1 MNSFLWQPESGLK
14 SFSHPLSLILP
25 DGHVAFLWPRFLL
38 LFPTWQTAP
47 LFYYS
52 PFAVI
57 SCQLT
62 GKRPVYKFNT
72 QSWHLSCSC
81 QLPQTCR
88 LEEWRGNVATSIF
101 TRFNWNIYTN
111 PSQLALHWIN
121 TACFPPC
128 EQMCWMQTLICS
140 KHHAERQTDKS
151 ARGLC
156 TSPPHMLKKER
167 LTLFI
172 HLFTPLCFHLLALEA
187 DSRILIVRFL
197 PGFCVKRGSITS
209 PRPTQEKGQSRVLQG
224 GPFRVHKGP
233 LHVAHWTFLK
243 SQNTAQKTIL
253 NPAA

>member
-38 LFPTWQTAP
+38 PFPTWQTAP

-140 KHHAERQTDKS
+140 KHHAERQTDKCRLS

-172 HLFTPLCFHLLALEA
+172 HLFTPLCFIYWHWRQTAGYWLYAFFQGFVWRGDPSPLRSPPKRKAN
-187 DSRILIVRFL
+187 
-197 PGFCVKRGSITS
+197 PGF
-209 PRPTQEKGQSRVLQG
+209 SRVGPSGCTKALSMSLT
-224 GPFRVHKGP
+224 GPF
-233 LHVAHWTFLK
+233 
-243 SQNTAQKTIL
+243 
-253 NPAA
+253 